1 MKNYEK
7 PIAEILMFRLAE
19 VRMVTRKSYT
29 PGNKARRRLAFQ
41 SSSAGD
47 PVWIFHNRTDR

>member
-1 MKNYEK
+1 MCTMKNYEK

-29 PGNKARRRLAFQ
+29 PGNKARQ
-41 SSSAGD
+41 SGSGD
-47 PVWIFHNRTDR
+47 KNGDSDNG